1 MVIQIPKETSPRPF
15 LKWAGGKSKLIQQY
29 IPYFPKNYQ
38 NYYEPFLGGGAVFF
52 YLQPTKAILTD
63 INAELINTYCCVRD
77 NVDELIALL
86 KDHKKRHNR
95 DYYYS
100 VRNNCG
106 GTNLEKAARLIYL
119 NKTCFNGLYRVNSQG
134 NFNVPLGRYNNPNIC
149 PENLLRLASKALSQ
163 VKIQQADFTQVL
175 NRAINSDDF
184 VFFDPPYH
192 PISNTSYFTAYSQ
205 NCFSKKDQ
213 ELLRDTCAELASRGV
228 KVMVCNS
235 DSEFIKKIYTD
246 IKFETHTIKAA
257 RSINSNIK
265 NRGIIDELLITSF
278 DNKEFRSQ
286 NSEIRMNPVRLASE
300 SMNDIM

>member
-15 LKWAGGKSKLIQQY
+15 LKWAGGKSRLIQQY
-29 IPYFPKNYQ
+29 VPYFPKSYK

-52 YLQPTKAILTD
+52 YLQPTAAILTD

-77 NVDELIALL
+77 HVEELISIL
-86 KDHKKRHNR
+86 KEHKIRHDK

-100 VRNNCG
+100 VRNNSG
-106 GTNLEKAARLIYL
+106 GTDLEQAARLIYL

-134 NFNVPLGRYNNPNIC
+134 KFNVPLGRYDNPNIC
-149 PENLLRLASKALSQ
+149 SEVLLKAASEALSHAE
-163 VKIQQADFTQVL
+163 IQQADFTEVL
-175 NRAINSDDF
+175 NHATSSEDF

-192 PISNTSYFTAYSQ
+192 PISDTSYFTAYSQ

-213 ELLRDTCAELASRGV
+213 EVLRDTCAELASRGV

-235 DSEFIKKIYTD
+235 DSEFIQKIYTD
-246 IKFETHTIKAA
+246 INFETYKIKAA

-265 NRGIIDELLITSF
+265 NRGMIYELLITSF
-278 DNKEFRSQ
+278 KDFYLPKQ
-286 NSEIRMNPVRLASE
+286 
-300 SMNDIM
+300 

>member
-15 LKWAGGKSKLIQQY
+15 LKWAGGKSRLIQQY
-29 IPYFPKNYQ
+29 IPYFPKSYK

-52 YLQPTKAILTD
+52 YLQPKAATLTD

-77 NVDELIALL
+77 RVEELISLL
-86 KDHKKRHNR
+86 KEHKIRHNK

-100 VRNNCG
+100 VRNNSG
-106 GTNLEKAARLIYL
+106 GTDLEKAARLIYL

-134 NFNVPLGRYNNPNIC
+134 KFNVPLGRYENPNIC
-149 PENLLRLASKALSQ
+149 SEVLLQAASEALYYAEI
-163 VKIQQADFTQVL
+163 KQADFTEVL
-175 NRAINSDDF
+175 NHATSSDDF

-192 PISNTSYFTAYSQ
+192 PISETSYFTAYSQ

-213 ELLRDTCAELASRGV
+213 EVLRDTCAELASRGV

-235 DSEFIKKIYTD
+235 DSEFIRNIYTD
-246 IKFETHTIKAA
+246 INFEAYKIKAA

-265 NRGIIDELLITSF
+265 NRGMIDELLITSF
-278 DNKEFRSQ
+278 KDFYLPRQ
-286 NSEIRMNPVRLASE
+286 
-300 SMNDIM
+300 

>member
-15 LKWAGGKSKLIQQY
+15 LKWAGGKSRLIQQY
-29 IPYFPKNYQ
+29 IPYFPKSYK

-52 YLQPTKAILTD
+52 YLQPSAAILTD
-63 INAELINTYCCVRD
+63 INADLINTYYCVRD
-77 NVDELIALL
+77 HVEDLISIL
-86 KDHKKRHNR
+86 KEHKIRHNK

-100 VRNNCG
+100 IRNYSG
-106 GTNLEKAARLIYL
+106 GTDIEKAARIIYL

-134 NFNVPLGRYNNPNIC
+134 KFNVPLGRYENPNIC
-149 PENLLRLASKALSQ
+149 HENLLRLASIALSHAE
-163 VKIQQADFTQVL
+163 IQQADFTEVL
-175 NRAINSDDF
+175 NHATSNDDF

-192 PISNTSYFTAYSQ
+192 PISETSYFTAYNQ

-235 DSEFIKKIYTD
+235 DSEFISKIYTD
-246 IKFETHTIKAA
+246 INFETYRIKAA

-265 NRGIIDELLITSF
+265 NRGMIYELLITSF
-278 DNKEFRSQ
+278 KDFYLPKQ
-286 NSEIRMNPVRLASE
+286 
-300 SMNDIM
+300 